1 MKLNKQS
8 ILRALRFARI
18 TDEQD
23 NLSLTNIAMIV
34 TLVVV
39 LQRPELSLTDI
50 GTFIA
55 ALVGYQVKRFAAT
68 GDTAPNDS
76 EELKKAIEQLQSKV
90 VALQIGSQIKR

>member
-1 MKLNKQS
+1 MKINKQQV
-8 ILRALRFARI
+8 LRALRFARI

-55 ALVGYQVKRFAAT
+55 AIVGYQVKRFAAT
-68 GDTAPNDS
+68 GEVTNDS
-76 EELKKAIEQLQSKV
+76 EELKKAIEQLQGKV
-90 VALQIGSQIKR
+90 TALQLGAQIKR